1 MKTTTN
7 SLVFDGMAASSTGG
21 YNKKYQHNP
30 AGQTARENY
39 GIGPRRGNTGTPGPR
54 TPALGSQSKS
64 LRGGGTTVPAG
75 REITNMGRG
84 PTRGTEA
91 C

>member
-1 MKTTTN
+1 MSNDLGFNGQTN
-7 SLVFDGMAASSTGG
+7 ALASNTG
-21 YNKKYQHNP
+21 YNSKYQKNP

-39 GIGPRRGNTGTPGPR
+39 GQGPRRGNTGTPGPQ

-64 LRGGGTTVPAG
+64 LRGGGTTVPQG
-75 REITNMGRG
+75 SENVNVGRG
-84 PTRGTEA
+84 PRRGTEA